1 MPSAIP
7 PTSTDI
13 PTGLA
18 AVDALLQPFNRGD
31 GPGLVVGI
39 ARNGKTLCR
48 RGLGL
53 ASIEHGIANTPR
65 TRMRIGSTSKHFA
78 CLAALLLAEE
88 GRLSIDDSIHAHLPE
103 LPRLSKVAPTL
114 RQLMNHTSGW
124 RCHIALSCSSSGDA
138 VQPKGAGL
146 ALLTRQGELNFDPGT
161 RMLYCNGGYHLL
173 THVIERISGQRF
185 ERFLAERIFEP
196 LGMHDTESVPS
207 DFDIK
212 PGMATLYQALP
223 TGAAGSDAEWRR
235 GIFPVEDIGGEGAIV
250 STVDDMLR
258 WIAHLRGSDKRVGSA
273 ASWAQMTAP
282 TVLADGAVTPYGLG
296 LMRHSYRGVEVVRHG
311 GTVIGGT
318 CQMLTVPAHAL
329 DISIMTNGAKTSPRA
344 LAWKIVDALL
354 AAHLGPPPAHVP
366 SAERPALMDQPYYSP
381 ATGVLVRFG
390 DAEGRLGLSWLG
402 SPPMP
407 LRSKLGRLS
416 LASEDS
422 MMAPISIKTTG
433 LDGDVAP
440 AFITLTVGASVHRFA
455 HMNAPAPSAA
465 DLAPQL
471 EGRYR
476 VPDMDATACIA
487 RTGDTLRLHVQGP
500 YGRRSLRLQ
509 PLSTDLFMIASD
521 GQPSSTPTVGVI
533 RIDRDADRVLG
544 LRLEEGRTRGLRFVR
559 ETRMHE
565 DFARG
570 MAPA

>member
-1 MPSAIP
+1 
-7 PTSTDI
+7 
-13 PTGLA
+13 
-18 AVDALLQPFNRGD
+18 
-31 GPGLVVGI
+31 
-39 ARNGKTLCR
+39 
-48 RGLGL
+48 
-53 ASIEHGIANTPR
+53 
-65 TRMRIGSTSKHFA
+65 
-78 CLAALLLAEE
+78 
-88 GRLSIDDSIHAHLPE
+88 
-103 LPRLSKVAPTL
+103 
-114 RQLMNHTSGW
+114 
-124 RCHIALSCSSSGDA
+124 
-138 VQPKGAGL
+138 
-146 ALLTRQGELNFDPGT
+146 
-161 RMLYCNGGYHLL
+161 MLYCNGGYHLL

-282 TVLADGAVTPYGLG
+282 TVLVDGAVTSYGLG

-366 SAERPALMDQPYYSP
+366 SAERPALMGQPYYSP

-407 LRSKLGRLS
+407 LRSELGRLS

-440 AFITLTVGASVHRFA
+440 AFITLTVGGSVHRFA
-455 HMNAPAPSAA
+455 LMNTPAPSAA

-500 YGRRSLRLQ
+500 YGRRTLRLQ

-544 LRLEEGRTRGLRFVR
+544 LRLEEGRTRGLRFIR
-559 ETRMHE
+559 EYP
-565 DFARG
+565 DA
-570 MAPA
+570 